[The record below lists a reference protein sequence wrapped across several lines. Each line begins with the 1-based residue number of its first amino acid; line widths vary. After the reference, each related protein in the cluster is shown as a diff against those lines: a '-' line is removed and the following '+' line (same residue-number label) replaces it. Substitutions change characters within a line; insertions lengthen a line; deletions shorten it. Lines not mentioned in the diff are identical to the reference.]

1 MGIKDSL
8 KFSVSLSKK
17 ILRRSLAAM
26 LTFSLLFN
34 VISNIK
40 VHAGTAVAHIP
51 LEQLQ
56 QMPFDRV
63 QERAKVLES
72 QLEGQTKGTGEYTQT
87 VQDLTEASQVLID
100 KKNVE
105 TTELNMQI
113 DEQQKKIDVLKNEIE
128 IQSDKLKQAL
138 EAIYIAGGDVA
149 FLNLFF
155 KSAGVKDFVDTADT
169 VKVINDSYTETLQS
183 LEDEKAEL
191 DKQQQ
196 VLEIRK
202 QELTQVLKN
211 LEEQRQKFE
220 KFRSENAEAIDK
232 IRQERIKAVY
242 GGALSEQFDINKL
255 GKRGRYIWPL
265 PGFIWISS
273 SFGDGRG
280 HTGIDI
286 AGSGVEGAPIVAAA
300 DGVITHAGVS
310 DGGYGIYVEINHGDG
325 YSTLYAHQSRSI
337 VEVGQMV
344 KRGQVIGYVGNTGH
358 SFGAHLHFETRFN
371 NNPYDPQIEV

>member
-17 ILRRSLAAM
+17 VLRRSLAAM

-34 VISNIK
+34 VNSNIK
-40 VHAGTAVAHIP
+40 VHAVAEVAHIP

-56 QMPFDRV
+56 QMPFDKV

-87 VQDLTEASQVLID
+87 VQDLTEVSQVLID

-113 DEQQKKIDVLKNEIE
+113 DEQQKKIDALKNEIE

-196 VLEIRK
+196 TLEFRK
-202 QELTQVLKN
+202 QELTQVLKS

-232 IRQERIKAVY
+232 IRQERIKAAY
-242 GGALSEQFDINKL
+242 GSALSEQFDINKL

-273 SFGDGRG
+273 PYGDGRN
-280 HTGIDI
+280 HLGIDI

-300 DGVITHAGVS
+300 DGVITHAGGS
-310 DGGYGIYVEINHGDG
+310 DGGYGIYVEINHGDS
-325 YSTLYAHQSRSI
+325 YSTLYAHQSSI
-337 VEVGQMV
+337 TVKVGQVV

-371 NNPYDPQIEV
+371 GNPYDPQFEV

>member
-34 VISNIK
+34 VNSNIK

-56 QMPFDRV
+56 QMPFDKV

-87 VQDLTEASQVLID
+87 VQDLTEVSQVLID

-113 DEQQKKIDVLKNEIE
+113 DEQQKKIDALKNEIE

-138 EAIYIAGGDVA
+138 EAIYVAGGDVA

-183 LEDEKAEL
+183 LENEKTEL
-191 DKQQQ
+191 DRQQQ
-196 VLEIRK
+196 TLEFRK
-202 QELTQVLKN
+202 QELTQVLKS

-232 IRQERIKAVY
+232 IRQERIKAAY
-242 GGALSEQFDINKL
+242 GSALSEQFDINKL

-273 SFGDGRG
+273 PYGDGRN
-280 HTGIDI
+280 HLGIDI

-300 DGVITHAGVS
+300 DGVITHAGGS

-325 YSTLYAHQSRSI
+325 YSTLYAHQSRI
-337 VEVGQMV
+337 TVKVGQVV